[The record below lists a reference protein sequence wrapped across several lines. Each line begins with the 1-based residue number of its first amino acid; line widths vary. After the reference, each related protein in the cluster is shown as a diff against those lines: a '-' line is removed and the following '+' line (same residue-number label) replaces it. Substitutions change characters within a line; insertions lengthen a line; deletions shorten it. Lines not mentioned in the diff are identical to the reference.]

1 MENLESGSL
10 SYIIVEDFLSDLKE
24 EFGRRDN
31 ETMKVAEL
39 KKVEQKSRMMKK
51 FVQEFRRAVRGSRY
65 ERRLLIKEFK
75 RKINRMI
82 SVMILDP
89 YGWIKE
95 QLLYQ
100 RNTRELNKELFTKQ
114 STLYT
119 PTDGS
124 CQLLCTLP

>member
-65 ERRLLIKEFK
+65 ERRPLIKEFK
-75 RKINRMI
+75 RKINKMI

-119 PTDGS
+119 PTDGL
-124 CQLLCTLP
+124 CQVLYILS